1 MINTL
6 YLMTNQNEKIQS
18 FLIQHILKKGFS
30 ILDGGVKTFF
40 RYLCVFL
47 MTISRLTYEI
57 Q

>member
-40 RYLCVFL
+40 GIFVCF
-47 MTISRLTYEI
+47 
-57 Q
+57 